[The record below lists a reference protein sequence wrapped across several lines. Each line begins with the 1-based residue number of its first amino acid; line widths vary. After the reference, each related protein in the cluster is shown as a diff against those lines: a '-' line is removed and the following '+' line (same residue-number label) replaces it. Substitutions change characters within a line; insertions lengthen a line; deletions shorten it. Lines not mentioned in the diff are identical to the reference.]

1 MIYYNFHSMNH
12 LYNPSRQNF
21 TIGWKRHC
29 LVIPFYFSKSENC
42 IKKNHLISYKLKYD
56 TWCQNQSLKYFSVFK
71 ISQSN
76 FSVQF
81 SSYKSIGFLYQT
93 NLLHS
98 ASSTLFIYIPS
109 QFSFF
114 SFCSFYF
121 PQVIISNLFQELLI
135 ESKLH
140 FLKAAPHKKK
150 MYKIKWW
157 KSKKI
162 LSIW

>member
-1 MIYYNFHSMNH
+1 MIYYNFHSMNQNI
-12 LYNPSRQNF
+12 YNPSRQNF

-98 ASSTLFIYIPS
+98 ASSTLFYIYIPS

-114 SFCSFYF
+114 FLFVLFIFHKSSFQIYF
-121 PQVIISNLFQELLI
+121 KNSLL
-135 ESKLH
+135 SQNYT
-140 FLKAAPHKKK
+140 F
-150 MYKIKWW
+150 
-157 KSKKI
+157 
-162 LSIW
+162 